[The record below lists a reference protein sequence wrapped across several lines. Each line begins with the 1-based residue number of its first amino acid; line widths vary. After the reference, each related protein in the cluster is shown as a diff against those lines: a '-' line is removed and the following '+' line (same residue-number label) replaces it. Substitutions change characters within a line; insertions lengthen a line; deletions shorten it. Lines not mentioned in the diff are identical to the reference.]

1 MKKRLAMMLAL
12 VMLVSSLAACGSP
25 AGTGSNEPS
34 GGSEPGTQSS
44 EPAAQDNGKIL
55 FLSNMNAGPQYD
67 AYVAYM
73 DMAFGNLGYD
83 YEIVYGDASNDPAAN
98 LTAVENAM
106 TNDVVGLIACQD
118 GGLAEIMAEYPDL
131 YVAGFTTD
139 MASVY
144 GEGGTNAAV
153 KDNDH
158 FLGTVADQY
167 VNGADVGQMYFDLV
181 VEKGYKKVATIC
193 FPPFAYPQLAVADEV
208 FRSLVEDYN
217 QTADEPIEVVGE
229 VEVLMF
235 EPLSDAYF
243 MEPSRQDLDCIV
255 APLAGCTFVYPALK
269 SAIANGTI
277 SADTKL
283 LTSGFETDADLIA
296 DFGDD
301 GVISGICIVSPES
314 ILFPIVMLDNAIQ
327 GRQFSDYTTSEAVDS
342 AVYIID
348 SKEDM
353 DLVVSSSLLG
363 TGDVANTTAP
373 WDAIQDLFVRN
384 NESATY
390 QGLKDFLY
398 SEALTVDGLA

>member
-1 MKKRLAMMLAL
+1 MKKTLALILALAMAL
-12 VMLVSSLAACGSP
+12 SCLAACGNPGSAGSEAP
-25 AGTGSNEPS
+25 APGTSEAGQNNPS
-34 GGSEPGTQSS
+34 GE
-44 EPAAQDNGKIL
+44 DNGKIL
-55 FLSNMNAGPQYD
+55 FMANLNAGPQYD
-67 AYVAYM
+67 AYLAYL
-73 DMAFGNLGYD
+73 DMVCGNLGYT
-83 YEIVYGDASNDPAAN
+83 YEVILGDESNDPAGN
-98 LTAVENAM
+98 LTAVQNAM

-118 GGLAEIMAEYPDL
+118 GGLSEILAEYPDL
-131 YVAGFTTD
+131 YVAGFASD

-144 GEGGTNAAV
+144 DEGGTNASV

-193 FPPFAYPQLAVADEV
+193 FPPFAYPQLTVADEV
-208 FRSLVEDYN
+208 FRSLVEEYN

-255 APLAGCTFVYPALK
+255 APLAGCTYIYPALK
-269 SAIANGTI
+269 SAIASGTI

-283 LTSGFETDADLIA
+283 LTSGFENDEDLLA

-301 GVISGICIVSPES
+301 GVITAICIMTPES
-314 ILFPIVMLDNAIQ
+314 ILVPMVMLDNAIQ
-327 GRQFSDYTTSEAVDS
+327 GKQFGDYTASEAVDS
-342 AVYIID
+342 ALYIID
-348 SKEDM
+348 SREDM
-353 DLVVSSSLLG
+353 DRVLSSSLLG
-363 TGDVANTTAP
+363 TGDAANTAAS
-373 WDAIQDLFVRN
+373 WDAIQDLFTRN

-398 SEALTVDGLA
+398 SDALTVDGLA

>member
-1 MKKRLAMMLAL
+1 MKKRLAFILAL
-12 VMLVSSLAACGSP
+12 VLALSCLAACGNP
-25 AGTGSNEPS
+25 GTGSSGTPGADPS
-34 GGSEPGTQSS
+34 GTTQTG
-44 EPAAQDNGKIL
+44 EGGKIL
-55 FLSNMNAGPQYD
+55 FLSNMNAGPQYE

-73 DMAFGNLGYD
+73 DMAFGNLGYT
-83 YEIVYGDASNDPAAN
+83 YEVIYGDESNDPAGN
-98 LTAVENAM
+98 LTAVQNAM

-118 GGLAEIMAEYPDL
+118 GGLSEIMAEYPDL

-144 GEGGTNAAV
+144 DEGGTNAAV

-167 VNGADVGQMYFDLV
+167 VDGADVGQMYFDLV

-208 FRSLVEDYN
+208 FRTLVEEYN

-229 VEVLMF
+229 AEVLMF

-243 MEPSRQDLDCIV
+243 METERQDLDCIV

-269 SAIANGTI
+269 SAIASGTI

-283 LTSGFETDADLIA
+283 LTSGFENDEDLLA

-301 GVISGICIVSPES
+301 GVITAICIMTPES
-314 ILFPIVMLDNAIQ
+314 ILVPMVMLDNAIQ
-327 GRQFSDYTTSEAVDS
+327 GKPFADYTASEAVDS
-342 AVYIID
+342 ALYIID
-348 SKEDM
+348 SREDM
-353 DLVVSSSLLG
+353 DRVLSSSLLG
-363 TGDVANTTAP
+363 TGDAANTAAS
-373 WDAIQDLFVRN
+373 WDAIQDLFTRN

-398 SEALTVDGLA
+398 SDALTVDGLA

>member
-1 MKKRLAMMLAL
+1 MKKRLAFILAL
-12 VMLVSSLAACGSP
+12 VLALSCLAACGDTS
-25 AGTGSNEPS
+25 TGSSGTPGADPS
-34 GGSEPGTQSS
+34 GTTQSG
-44 EPAAQDNGKIL
+44 DGGTIL
-55 FLSNMNAGPQYD
+55 FLSNMNAGPQYE

-73 DMAFGNLGYD
+73 DMTFGNLGYT
-83 YEIVYGDASNDPAAN
+83 YEVIYGDESNDPAGN
-98 LTAVENAM
+98 LTAVQNAM

-118 GGLAEIMAEYPDL
+118 GGLSEIMAEYPDL

-144 GEGGTNAAV
+144 DEGGTNAAV

-167 VNGADVGQMYFDLV
+167 VDGADVGQMYFNLV

-208 FRSLVEDYN
+208 FRSLVEEYN

-229 VEVLMF
+229 AEVLMF

-243 MEPSRQDLDCIV
+243 MEAERQDLDCIV

-269 SAIANGTI
+269 SAITSGTI

-283 LTSGFETDADLIA
+283 LTSGFETDADLLA

-327 GRQFSDYTTSEAVDS
+327 GKQFGDYTASEAVDS
-342 AVYIID
+342 AMYIID

-363 TGDVANTTAP
+363 TGDAANTTAP

-398 SEALTVDGLA
+398 SEALTVDGLS